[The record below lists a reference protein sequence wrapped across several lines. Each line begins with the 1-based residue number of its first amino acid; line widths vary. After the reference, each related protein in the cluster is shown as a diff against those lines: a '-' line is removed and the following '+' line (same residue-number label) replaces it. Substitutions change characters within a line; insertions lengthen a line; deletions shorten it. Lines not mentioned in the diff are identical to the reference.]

1 MRLEIESI
9 DIQEVRLG
17 THTRVE
23 DHVLYINLKELEE
36 IILKDKRIQTVEI
49 NVASPGEPV
58 RIVNVVDI
66 IQPRCKL
73 DHEKQDF
80 PGYLG
85 ELVIAGKGKT
95 RSLRGI
101 AVVLSNS
108 FSRRTYSSVI
118 DMFGLGAERGI
129 YGKMQNLIIHPVPAK
144 GVEERGFE
152 AAVKTAGLKMAVYL
166 ARSSVGICPDQVE
179 VFDLD
184 IPLVLSQNRGSLPRI
199 VYYYQIHTPQ
209 HDYQGIGDP
218 MLYGREVT
226 DLMPTLLHP
235 NEILDG
241 ALVSTH
247 TIRKMETYSIQNHPL
262 ILELYKRH
270 GKELWFAGT
279 VIGVASV
286 DPVQRQRMANMA
298 ANLIANY
305 LGADGAI
312 LTKVHGGMPHVDIS
326 MVGEACEALGI
337 KTTVFI
343 NFTHSVGTRSDS
355 LLFDTEVLNALV
367 NLGQTAERIRL
378 PRPGDLKILGGTSET
393 SVYNPEFK
401 QKAGDPV
408 LDVEGMFL
416 AGLYNQIGGAKVI
429 ACEY

>member
-9 DIQEVRLG
+9 DIQAVRPG
-17 THTRVE
+17 THTGVS

-36 IILKDKRIQTVEI
+36 IILRDERILSVEL
-49 NVASPGEPV
+49 NVTSPGEPV
-58 RIVNVVDI
+58 RIVNVVDV

-73 DHEKQDF
+73 GHEKEDF

-85 ELVIAGKGKT
+85 KLVIAGQGKT

-108 FSRRTYSSVI
+108 FSKRLYSSVI
-118 DMFGLGAERGI
+118 DMFGLGADRGI
-129 YGKMQNLIIHPVPAK
+129 YGKMQNLVIHPIPAE
-144 GVEERGFE
+144 GVEERAFE
-152 AAVKTAGLKMAVYL
+152 TALKVAGLKIAVYL
-166 ARSSVGICPDQVE
+166 ARSSVGTSPDQVE
-179 VFDLD
+179 IFDLD

-209 HDYQGIGDP
+209 HDYKGIGDP
-218 MLYGREVT
+218 MLYGRDVT

-279 VIGVASV
+279 VIGVATV
-286 DPVQRQRMANMA
+286 DPIQRQRMANMVG
-298 ANLIANY
+298 NLIANY

-326 MVGEACEALGI
+326 MVGEACEALGV
-337 KTTVFI
+337 KTTVFV
-343 NFTHSVGTRSDS
+343 NFGHSVGTRSDS
-355 LLFDTEVLNALV
+355 LLFDTEVLNAVV
-367 NLGQTAERIRL
+367 NLGQTLERIGL

-393 SVYNPEFK
+393 LVYNPEFK

-408 LDVEGMFL
+408 LEVEGMFL
-416 AGLYNQIGGAKVI
+416 AGLYNHLGGAKII